1 VTWLGVAVLAIAAVI
16 AVWRDD
22 AAPSPPPPLPP
33 TPSPPAPALRTGPP
47 WGLVPPARTVA
58 GDRTAVHLVFPD
70 GSTAEM
76 SYSTGMGLMW
86 LGVRPHT
93 SGSLTGPGGEEECC
107 LRPVYAPPPGGG
119 WFATGGP
126 PIGRLGGVDG
136 GRVTVVPP
144 AGAGPQSD
152 YLVFDFDRWRV
163 GVETDREDRMDA
175 AQRRSWAG
183 NLRGRV
189 TAGGFLVLRGQ
200 GPLRLAVPPDES
212 VPSRLA
218 PPPHEGPQLRF
229 GRGFTARYGIGSFDD
244 PSVIFEPVT
253 HCQGKLVIAG
263 YLETAIRESVCK
275 GGTMRVWAG
284 GDDAFV
290 QRVLP
295 DIRVWNVRLAAH

>member
-1 VTWLGVAVLAIAAVI
+1 VTWLGVSVLAVAAI
-16 AVWRDD
+16 LAVRRGDS
-22 AAPSPPPPLPP
+22 APSPPPP
-33 TPSPPAPALRTGPP
+33 PSPAPAPSAPALATGPP
-47 WGLVPPARTVA
+47 WGVVPPVRTED
-58 GDRTAVHLVFPD
+58 GRTALHMVFPD
-70 GSTAEM
+70 GTTADM
-76 SYSTGMGLMW
+76 SYSSTLDLAG

-93 SGSLTGPGGEEECC
+93 SGWLTGPGGTEECC

-126 PIGRLGGVDG
+126 PVGRLGGVDG

-144 AGAGPQSD
+144 AGAGPQTD

-183 NLRGRV
+183 NLHGRV
-189 TAGGFLVLRGQ
+189 TTGGFLVLRGE

-212 VPSRLA
+212 IPSRLA

-229 GRGFTARYGIGSFDD
+229 GRGFTARYGIGAFDD

-253 HCQGKLVIAG
+253 HCQGSLVIAG
-263 YLETAIRESVCK
+263 YLETAIRESACK
-275 GGTMRVWAG
+275 SSTMRVWAG
-284 GDDAFV
+284 GDNAFV
-290 QRVLP
+290 RRVLP
-295 DIRVWNVRLAAH
+295 DIRVWNVRLSTR